1 MGALNSLTQ
10 VVLKMTMP
18 GVPDFYQG
26 TELWDL
32 SLVDPDNRRP
42 VDFGARASMLEAMG
56 ETLDWRALA
65 GAWPDGRIKLALIHR
80 HLALRQQLPDVFTS
94 GSYRPLDVVGP
105 HSNEIIAFARVS
117 GRDAV
122 IVACGRS
129 FGRATDN
136 GRRWPSGAAWN
147 ATLAVEG
154 FSDIG
159 NVLAAGK
166 TMVGSKL
173 PVSELFD
180 VLPVALLRAEHV
192 PSKRER
198 AADRIKPNLAR
209 SAPERV

>member
-1 MGALNSLTQ
+1 
-10 VVLKMTMP
+10 MP
-18 GVPDFYQG
+18 
-26 TELWDL
+26 
-32 SLVDPDNRRP
+32 SSSP
-42 VDFGARASMLEAMG
+42 V
-56 ETLDWRALA
+56 A
-65 GAWPDGRIKLALIHR
+65 G
-80 HLALRQQLPDVFTS
+80 
-94 GSYRPLDVVGP
+94 
-105 HSNEIIAFARVS
+105 
-117 GRDAV
+117 
-122 IVACGRS
+122 S